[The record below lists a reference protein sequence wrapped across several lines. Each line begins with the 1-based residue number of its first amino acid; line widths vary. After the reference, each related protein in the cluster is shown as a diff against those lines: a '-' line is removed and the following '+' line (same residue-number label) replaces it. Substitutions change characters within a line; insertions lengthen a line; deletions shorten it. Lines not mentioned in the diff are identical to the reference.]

1 LQPITIEK
9 RKTAEAITIFI
20 LSSFTFLSL
29 GSHSSLTSLKNTG
42 SGTAAGAAAPPPE
55 IKTSPFFLKK
65 KPFSTILFL
74 PRFWISNYFL
84 EKMLEKSEI

>member
-42 SGTAAGAAAPPPE
+42 GGAAAGAAAPPPE
-55 IKTSPFFLKK
+55 IKTSPFFFKK
-65 KPFSTILFL
+65 KNPFLLSFL
-74 PRFWISNYFL
+74 YLDFGFQIIF
-84 EKMLEKSEI
+84 

>member
-42 SGTAAGAAAPPPE
+42 GGAAAPPPE

-65 KPFSTILFL
+65 KNPFLLSFFYLDFGFQIIF
-74 PRFWISNYFL
+74 
-84 EKMLEKSEI
+84 